1 MYVVSMEKLCSKDIY
16 WKMNNLVGVG
26 MDQMT
31 YINVWI
37 GYMNAP

>member
-26 MDQMT
+26 M
-31 YINVWI
+31 